1 MDSQAS
7 VLYIYIAVIFPCF
20 LTSKHFVKR
29 LRLVVGQLEVRRLI
43 SSVFVCDQVFDADVL
58 VSIDLYVLRC

>member
-1 MDSQAS
+1 M
-7 VLYIYIAVIFPCF
+7 LYIYIAMIFPCF
-20 LTSKHFVKR
+20 LASEHFMKR
-29 LRLVVGQLEVRRLI
+29 LRLVVGQLKVRRLI

>member
-1 MDSQAS
+1 M
-7 VLYIYIAVIFPCF
+7 LYVYIAVILAYF
-20 LTSKHFVKR
+20 LASEHFVKR